1 MPSGGGLGGPAAE
14 AQGVR
19 RSRERHFEVPAY
31 LLHEAFVDFPV
42 ARHGGHFSRDWVPI
56 NGMAA
61 TFTKQVAAIF
71 L

>member
-1 MPSGGGLGGPAAE
+1 MRPP
-14 AQGVR
+14 QKRRVVR
-19 RSRERHFEVPAY
+19 RSRDRHFEVPAY
-31 LLHEAFVDFPV
+31 LVHEAFVDFPV

-61 TFTKQVAAIF
+61 TFTKQMAAIC